1 MEEMKQS
8 LKIINQVLDK
18 IPDGP
23 IISDNPRIAPPKK
36 ERT

>member
-18 IPDGP
+18 MPKGEVIN
-23 IISDNPRIAPPKK
+23 DNPRISPLK
-36 ERT
+36 EIL